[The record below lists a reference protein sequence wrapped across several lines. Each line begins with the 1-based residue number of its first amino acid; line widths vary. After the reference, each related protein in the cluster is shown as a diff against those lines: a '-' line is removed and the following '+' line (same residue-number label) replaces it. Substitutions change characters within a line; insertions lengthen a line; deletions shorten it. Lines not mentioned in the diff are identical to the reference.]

1 MVFARTLV
9 ALAYLQAETA
19 AYLSM
24 NRLGALRRSVPLLTP
39 ADRVVPLR
47 PRSLWLYLSF
57 VPFCLAAIHD
67 VRSIPRMVRMMA
79 CLVLATLVSYRSFLR
94 FPSSYPRPDVA
105 VDDPRLAGAWRSLR
119 AIDLPGNTFPSVHAG
134 HAFLLALML
143 APELPEEEAE
153 ARILWAILIS
163 LSTLTTKQHYLVDI
177 AGGIVVAETVAGRIF
192 EPWDAGRLG
201 WRGAWREVRALCG
214 RLDAMARAPLACRLR
229 AGERHPRLRSVL
241 RAFSRHGSLLETC
254 SSSSADVHLLES
266 RGPLVDGL
274 RPLRGV
280 TAVLAVASP
289 GWIQFVRPFQEAE
302 PHLTPE
308 AVRAYLRELDPD
320 LGVALRALVDF
331 SAGGASDAASE
342 AASPEQ
348 APDHR
353 PDERRDEVDESGH
366 PEPAAVPLGGIP

>member
-19 AYLSM
+19 TYLSM
-24 NRLGALRRSVPLLTP
+24 NRMGALRRSVPLLTP
-39 ADRVVPLR
+39 ADRLVPLR

-94 FPSSYPRPDVA
+94 FPSSYPRPDVD
-105 VDDPRLAGAWRSLR
+105 VDDPRLAGAWRTLR
-119 AIDLPGNTFPSVHAG
+119 AMDLPGNTFPSVHVG

-143 APELPEEEAE
+143 AHELPEEEAE

-163 LSTLTTKQHYLVDI
+163 LSTLTTKQHYVVDL
-177 AGGIVVAETVAGRIF
+177 AGGIVVAETVASRIF
-192 EPWDAGRLG
+192 EPWEAGRLG
-201 WRGAWREVRALCG
+201 WRGAWREVRALCR
-214 RLDAMARAPLACRLR
+214 RLDAMARAPLTCRLE
-229 AGERHPRLRSVL
+229 AGERHPRLRPVL
-241 RAFSRHGSLLETC
+241 GAFSRHGSLLEAC
-254 SSSSADVHLLES
+254 SRSNADVHLLES
-266 RGPLVDGL
+266 RRPLVDGL
-274 RPLRGV
+274 RLVRGL
-280 TAVLAVASP
+280 TAGLAAASP
-289 GWIQFVRPFQEAE
+289 GWIQFVGPFQEAE
-302 PHLTPE
+302 PGLTPE
-308 AVRAYLRELDPD
+308 VVRAYLRELDPD

-331 SAGGASDAASE
+331 SAGGTSD

-353 PDERRDEVDESGH
+353 PDERRDEVDETGH

>member
-39 ADRVVPLR
+39 ADRVIPLR

-94 FPSSYPRPDVA
+94 FPSSYPRPDVELD

-119 AIDLPGNTFPSVHAG
+119 AIDLPGNTFPSVHVG

-143 APELPEEEAE
+143 APELPEEEGE

-192 EPWDAGRLG
+192 EPWEAGRLG

-241 RAFSRHGSLLETC
+241 RAFSRHGSLLEAC
-254 SSSSADVHLLES
+254 SHSNADGHLLEG

-274 RPLRGV
+274 RLLRGV

-289 GWIQFVRPFQEAE
+289 GWIQFVRPFQEVE
-302 PHLTPE
+302 PHLTLE
-308 AVRAYLRELDPD
+308 AVRAYLQELDLD

-331 SAGGASDAASE
+331 SAGGAPD

-348 APDHR
+348 APGHR
-353 PDERRDEVDESGH
+353 PDERGDEVDEPGH